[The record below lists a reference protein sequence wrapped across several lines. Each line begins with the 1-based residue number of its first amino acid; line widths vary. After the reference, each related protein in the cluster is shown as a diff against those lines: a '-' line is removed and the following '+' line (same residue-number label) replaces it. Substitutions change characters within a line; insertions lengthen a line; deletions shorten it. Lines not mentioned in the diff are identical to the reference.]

1 MDFKRLSEA
10 GVDGF
15 FTNRADRLLA
25 FYGRPAAKSV
35 GGDTGGAGLLSGAP
49 LFWRRIPSPNL
60 ENCMDAFE
68 STIGISG

>member
-25 FYGRPAAKSV
+25 FYGRPAAKS
-35 GGDTGGAGLLSGAP
+35 GGILARLGY
-49 LFWRRIPSPNL
+49 
-60 ENCMDAFE
+60 
-68 STIGISG
+68 

>member
-1 MDFKRLSEA
+1 VDFKRLSEA

-35 GGDTGGAGLLSGAP
+35 GEILAGLAP